1 MFKKAAIIAVLL
13 FGFVL
18 TGQNAF
24 AMEKPNVEVKVISP
38 TQVKDY
44 PGKETTVK
52 AQVTNHTNQSI
63 KDVIVYITMADMG
76 KRWTVNLED
85 YSADKPE
92 QIIELKAGE
101 TKEISLPIRFVYTS
115 NYYLYVTA
123 TSAHSL
129 DIYSSNG
136 IPIEIM
142 GNTKIDP
149 SIVQIVS
156 IGTPLIILVFVVMN
170 FTKNRRKRVA

>member
-1 MFKKAAIIAVLL
+1 MLKKAGIVLAILL
-13 FGFVL
+13 GFVV

-24 AMEKPNVEVKVISP
+24 AMEQPNVEVKVISP

-52 AQVTNHTNQSI
+52 AQITNHTNQSI
-63 KDVIVYITMADMG
+63 KDLVVYITMADMG
-76 KRWTVNLED
+76 KKWTVNLED

-92 QIIELKAGE
+92 QVKELKPGE

-123 TSAHSL
+123 ASTHSL

-136 IPIEIM
+136 IPIDIM
-142 GNTKIDP
+142 GNTKINP
-149 SIVQIVS
+149 TIIQVVS
-156 IGTPLIILVFVVMN
+156 MGTPLIILIFVGFN

>member
-1 MFKKAAIIAVLL
+1 MLKKAAIMIALL
-13 FGFVL
+13 LGVVT

-24 AMEKPNVEVKVISP
+24 AMEQPTIEIKVISP
-38 TQVKDY
+38 DQVKDY
-44 PGKETTVK
+44 PGKEATVK
-52 AQVTNHTNQSI
+52 VQVINHTNQSI
-63 KDVIVYITMADMG
+63 KDLVVYITMADMG
-76 KRWTVNLED
+76 KKWTVNLED

-92 QIIELKAGE
+92 QIKELKAGE
-101 TKEISLPIRFVYTS
+101 TKELSLPIRFVYTS

-123 TSAHSL
+123 TSTHSL

-149 SIVQIVS
+149 TIIQVVS
-156 IGTPLIILVFVVMN
+156 IGTPLLILALVVMN
-170 FTKNRRKRVA
+170 FTKNRRKRIA

>member
-1 MFKKAAIIAVLL
+1 MLKKAGIVLAILL
-13 FGFVL
+13 GFVV

-24 AMEKPNVEVKVISP
+24 AMEQPNVEVKVISP

-52 AQVTNHTNQSI
+52 AQITNHTNQSI
-63 KDVIVYITMADMG
+63 KDLVVYITMADMG
-76 KRWTVNLED
+76 KKWTVNLED

-92 QIIELKAGE
+92 QVKELKPGE
-101 TKEISLPIRFVYTS
+101 TKEFSLPIRFVYTS

-123 TSAHSL
+123 ASTHSL

-136 IPIEIM
+136 IPIDIM
-142 GNTKIDP
+142 GNTKINP
-149 SIVQIVS
+149 TIIQVVS
-156 IGTPLIILVFVVMN
+156 MGTPLIVLVFVGLN